1 MTKRAAPELVLS
13 YMDELIAEDTVKRFC
28 SILDKIRLEKE
39 TKDKDSKMD
48 GLEWRCRQVGPLKLR
63 FTLGFNI
70 WRPAPSEPPRFASRW
85 GAAPRLIDVLLAQGA
100 GSLM

>member
-13 YMDELIAEDTVKRFC
+13 CMDELIAEDTVKRFC
-28 SILDKIRLEKE
+28 SILEKIRLEKE

-63 FTLGFNI
+63 FFRVPVADKRIKATIHSSTVDAYHGTFQLN
-70 WRPAPSEPPRFASRW
+70 EY
-85 GAAPRLIDVLLAQGA
+85 
-100 GSLM
+100 GSMFT